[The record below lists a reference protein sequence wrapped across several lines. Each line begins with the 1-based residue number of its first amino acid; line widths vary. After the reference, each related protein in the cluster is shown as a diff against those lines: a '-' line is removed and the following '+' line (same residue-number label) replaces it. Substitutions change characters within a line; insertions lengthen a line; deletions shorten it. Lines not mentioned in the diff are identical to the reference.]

1 MKLKQTPEDFRVEEC
16 TDVTPGDNG
25 SFAFYSLAKQNWTTP
40 DALRVVRERW
50 KIEPRRVSFGGL
62 KDRHADTTQFL
73 TIEHGPRRNLAQQ
86 GLAVTYLGQFA
97 RPYTS
102 HDIRANRFVLVL
114 RDLKS
119 DEADAALAAL
129 ESVRLNGVPNYFDD
143 QRFGSV
149 SGGGEFVAKL
159 MVLGR
164 FEDALKEALTAPYD
178 FDRLPQKR
186 EKATLLAH
194 WGDWPACR
202 KNLGRGHAHT
212 LAEYLCHRPGDF
224 RGALERLRP
233 ELRGLYLAAYQS
245 ELWNRMLALLLRR
258 VVRPEQ
264 LIEVTSRRGPVP
276 FPREL
281 DEEQRRTLGTTTL
294 PLPSARLKPAEGDP
308 HAELIAGVLA
318 GEGFSLEQMKVRG
331 SRDLFFSRGD
341 RPALCLPRDLRG
353 ELEEDERHRDR
364 RKITLGCE
372 LPRGSYATL
381 IVKRITAAALP
392 LANPEVLL

>member
-16 TDVTPGDNG
+16 TDVTPGSHG
-25 SFAFYSLAKQNWTTP
+25 PFAYYNLSKQNWTTP
-40 DALRVVRERW
+40 DALGVVRERW
-50 KIEPRRVSFGGL
+50 KIEPRRVSYGGL
-62 KDRHADTTQFL
+62 KDRHADTTQYL

-86 GLAVTYLGQFA
+86 GLAVTYLGQLP

-119 DEADAALAAL
+119 DEADFSLAAL
-129 ESVRLNGVPNYFDD
+129 ERVRSDGVPNYFDD

-149 SGGGEFVAKL
+149 SGGGEFVAKF

-178 FDRLPQKR
+178 FDRPPQKR

-194 WGDWPACR
+194 WGDWAACR
-202 KNLGRGHAHT
+202 KNLERGHAHS

-245 ELWNRMLALLLRR
+245 EIWNRMLALLLRR
-258 VVRPEQ
+258 IVRPEQ
-264 LIEVTSRRGPVP
+264 LREVVSRRGPVP

-281 DEEQRRTLGTTTL
+281 DSEQRQTLAATTL
-294 PLPSARLKPAEGDP
+294 PLPSARLKLAAGDP
-308 HAELIAGVLA
+308 HAELIASVLA
-318 GEGFSLEQMKVRG
+318 EEGFSLEKMKVRG

-341 RPALCLPRDLRG
+341 RPALCLPRDLQV
-353 ELEEDERHRDR
+353 ELSEDDRHRG
-364 RKITLGCE
+364 RKKMILGCE

-381 IVKRITAAALP
+381 IVKRMAATPLP
-392 LANPEVLL
+392 LANPE